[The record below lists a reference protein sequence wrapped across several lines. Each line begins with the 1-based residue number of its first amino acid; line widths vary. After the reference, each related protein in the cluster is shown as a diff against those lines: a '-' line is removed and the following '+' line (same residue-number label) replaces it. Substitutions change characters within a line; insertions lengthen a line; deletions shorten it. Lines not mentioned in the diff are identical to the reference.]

1 MGSLFSIFDKYPSL
15 LIALSEKRDGSM
27 KLSNHSSGDRIIV
40 KNRRR
45 FLNKLG
51 FNPNLVINTNLVQGN
66 VVKTVTKKDTGD
78 TIAKTDGLLTGDKDI
93 FLSITVADCP
103 PIFLYDYEKE
113 IVGLIHGGWRGL
125 AQEILASAIEKFTND
140 FNSQTQ
146 NILAGIGP
154 GICQHHYEVGKDVL
168 SCFESFPSAILK
180 REKKTFLDLKK
191 IAKIQLLNLGLKEE
205 NIEISPEC
213 THCLVNKY
221 FSYRRDK
228 PKVLKTMMAIMGM
241 K

>member
-1 MGSLFSIFDKYPSL
+1 MGSLFSIFDKYPNL

-27 KLSNHSSGDRIIV
+27 KLSNHSRDRIIV

-51 FNPNLVINTNLVQGN
+51 FNPNSVISTNLVQGN
-66 VVKTVTKKDTGD
+66 VVKTVTKKDAGD
-78 TIAKTDGLLTGDKDI
+78 TIAKTDGLLTCDKDI

-125 AQEILASAIEKFTND
+125 AQEILSSAIEKFTND

-154 GICQHHYEVGKDVL
+154 GISQHHYEVGEDVL
-168 SCFESFPSAILK
+168 ALFESFPSAILK
-180 REKKTFLDLKK
+180 REKKTFLNLKK

-205 NIEISPEC
+205 NIEINPEC

-228 PKVLKTMMAIMGM
+228 PKALKTMMALIGM